1 LNGIAAVI
9 PDARAARDPESRNL
23 CRAGFWIPGSRAKPV
38 IGPAQWA
45 GPVGA
50 CPGMT
55 RNITA

>member
-38 IGPAQWA
+38 IEPAQWA

-55 RNITA
+55 